1 MIEVLSVEV
10 YGGFNA
16 VAAPLEV
23 CLDFLN
29 GYRSRF
35 PALYVCGNSSK
46 VLDGV
51 RGNFRVRRGF
61 TIHQLIE
68 ILLNAYQ
75 DTIFIEHDALL
86 FEDCDFHTLEDFVM
100 LLRQIGRDRTVVYF
114 TTNRDRIFDFL
125 TTLAD
130 RYILVEAEEGGYF
143 IAEVDEKGI
152 NQRFYPK
159 MVGQLTLEV
168 F

>member
-16 VAAPLEV
+16 IAAPQEV
-23 CLDFLN
+23 CLNSLSSAD
-29 GYRSRF
+29 SRF
-35 PALYVCGNSSK
+35 PSLYVCGNHSEFLSRLK
-46 VLDGV
+46 
-51 RGNFRVRRGF
+51 GNFRVRRGF
-61 TIHQLIE
+61 TVHQIIE

-75 DTIFIEHDALL
+75 DTIFIEHDAML

-114 TTNRDRIFDFL
+114 TTERDRIFDFL
-125 TTLAD
+125 TTFAD
-130 RYILVEAEEGGYF
+130 RYILVQEEGEGYY
-143 IAEVDEKGI
+143 IADVSCEGI
-152 NQRFYPK
+152 SQHFHPRIR
-159 MVGQLTLEV
+159 GQLTLEV

>member
-10 YGGFNA
+10 FGGFNA
-16 VAAPLEV
+16 VAAPQEV

-29 GYRSRF
+29 RYRSRF
-35 PALYVCGNSSK
+35 PALYVCGNRSK

-51 RGNFRVRRGF
+51 RGNFGVRRGF
-61 TIHQLIE
+61 TIHQVIE

-75 DTIFIEHDALL
+75 DTVFIEHDAML

-114 TTNRDRIFDFL
+114 TTKRDRIFDFI

-143 IAEVDEKGI
+143 IADVDDEGI
-152 NQRFYPK
+152 TQRFYPK
-159 MVGQLTLEV
+159 RAGQLTLEV